1 MLGIADRG
9 LVFAL
14 FESVLQGDAAVALD
28 RMDGLYEG
36 GADPAMVLRELLD
49 LCHFATRLKL
59 APEAGAD
66 DPFAE
71 GDRERVRPLAERLS
85 FPVLARAWQMLL
97 KGLEEV
103 ERAPS
108 PKQAIEM
115 VLVRLAY
122 VADLPA
128 PAELVRALEEGGT
141 RPPAPTS
148 ADAPEGGGAYAAS
161 PLAGP
166 AVRHG
171 ESGATTALKLAEPAD
186 DLPVAAPLPQRVPQ
200 SFAEI
205 VALCEER
212 REVVLRSHLVSHV
225 HLVHFEPGHIECRL
239 DEDAPKGLVNQLGQL
254 LGEWTG
260 MRWLVAVSDAE
271 GAPTLKQQEEERE
284 RSLRNEVAA
293 HPLVRAA
300 LETFPGATIAAV
312 RERFSATEAGLDSAD
327 EAGTGEDEA

>member
-1 MLGIADRG
+1 
-9 LVFAL
+9 
-14 FESVLQGDAAVALD
+14 
-28 RMDGLYEG
+28 
-36 GADPAMVLRELLD
+36 
-49 LCHFATRLKL
+49 
-59 APEAGAD
+59 
-66 DPFAE
+66 
-71 GDRERVRPLAERLS
+71 VR
-85 FPVLARAWQMLL
+85 
-97 KGLEEV
+97 
-103 ERAPS
+103 
-108 PKQAIEM
+108 
-115 VLVRLAY
+115 
-122 VADLPA
+122 
-128 PAELVRALEEGGT
+128 
-141 RPPAPTS
+141 
-148 ADAPEGGGAYAAS
+148 APEGGGAPPPA
-161 PLAGP
+161 P

-186 DLPVAAPLPQRVPQ
+186 DLPAAPPQPRAAAPPERVPQ

-212 REVVLRSHLVSHV
+212 REAVLRSHLVSHV

-239 DEDAPKGLVNQLGQL
+239 DEDAPRGLVNQLGQL

-312 RERFSATEAGLDSAD
+312 RERFSATEAGLDPAD